1 MFKVYTNLLPENI
14 QIFFLK
20 NVNCH
25 YITRPH
31 GKFSYQYAT
40 TNLKSKSVS
49 VIGVKL
55 WNRLSNEKTNI
66 TCLKKS
72 LNMRLK
78 RVCMICMFEIMLF
91 IGALIC
97 NIYT

>member
-1 MFKVYTNLLPENI
+1 MFKVYNNLLPENI

-31 GKFSYQYAT
+31 GKFSYQYGR

-49 VIGVKL
+49 VIGVTL
-55 WNRLSNEKTNI
+55 WNRLSNEKNKYN
-66 TCLKKS
+66 LFKK
-72 LNMRLK
+72 
-78 RVCMICMFEIMLF
+78 V
-91 IGALIC
+91 
-97 NIYT
+97 